1 MDNFIIIIMIK
12 IRRVILE
19 LVKPIEKQTIII

>member
-12 IRRVILE
+12 IRRVILK